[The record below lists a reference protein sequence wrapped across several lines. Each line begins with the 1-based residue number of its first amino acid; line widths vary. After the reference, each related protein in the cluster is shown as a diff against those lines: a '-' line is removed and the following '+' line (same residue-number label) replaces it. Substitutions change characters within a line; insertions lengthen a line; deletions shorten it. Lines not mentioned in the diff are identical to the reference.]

1 LFIIHI
7 HASNRNMINNRMLWP
22 ITNYFTRILHAIRYT
37 DDSQKGLQQLTD
49 NLNKINTEFG
59 KKINVKKDVSEFH
72 NA

>member
-1 LFIIHI
+1 
-7 HASNRNMINNRMLWP
+7 MLWP